1 MWGRRAL
8 SGLAGVVAI
17 AALGGCASGPFALE
31 VRHAGKLDPEKDERV
46 AEEAQALPWDGD
58 YEDIVVTNEL
68 PPGVT
73 LEKGALAARSD
84 LFTILGDV
92 RSHMDDT
99 RQAAFA
105 KSVFWYESMHESHGS
120 GRDVFCKVQTPL
132 RTLTLGIFALVSP
145 TSWPC
150 YVLYTKKLSTNAAI
164 HRGELRRAARAMG
177 GNLVILTGI
186 NAEQQSY
193 VTGYGYH
200 SGTGSESVPGASAH
214 AWILVDKSRGKGAA
228 APAAPSAPPAP
239 AEAPAA
245 PPAP

>member
-1 MWGRRAL
+1 MFGRRAWWGPML
-8 SGLAGVVAI
+8 MVMATS
-17 AALGGCASGPFALE
+17 GCASGPFALE

-46 AEEAQALPWDGD
+46 ADEAQSLPWDGD

-73 LEKGALAARSD
+73 LEKGVLSAASD
-84 LFTILGDV
+84 RFVVLGDV

-99 RQAAFA
+99 RQVAFA
-105 KSVFWYESMHESHGS
+105 KSVFWYESMHESHGA

-177 GNLVILTGI
+177 GNLVLLTELA
-186 NAEQQSY
+186 AEQQSY
-193 VTGYGYH
+193 VTGYGLRT
-200 SGTGSESVPGASAH
+200 GTASESVPGASAH
-214 AWILVDKSRGKGAA
+214 AWILVDKSRGKGAP
-228 APAAPSAPPAP
+228 APTVAPP
-239 AEAPAA
+239 
-245 PPAP
+245 PPPSP